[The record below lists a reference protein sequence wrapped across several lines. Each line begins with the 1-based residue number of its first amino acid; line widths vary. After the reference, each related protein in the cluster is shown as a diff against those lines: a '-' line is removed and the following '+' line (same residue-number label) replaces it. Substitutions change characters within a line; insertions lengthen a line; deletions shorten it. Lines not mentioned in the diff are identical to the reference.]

1 MLSVQLHLQEAG
13 GCDPPH
19 GSSPAGKGAAGDV
32 VVQGKD
38 LAYKAKL
45 AEELSCQHKVLLC

>member
-1 MLSVQLHLQEAG
+1 MLPVQLHLQGAG
-13 GCDPPH
+13 GCDPPRW
-19 GSSPAGKGAAGDV
+19 SSPAGKGAAGDM
-32 VVQGKD
+32 VVQGED

>member
-1 MLSVQLHLQEAG
+1 MLPVQLHLQGAG
-13 GCDPPH
+13 GCDPPRW
-19 GSSPAGKGAAGDV
+19 SSPAGKGAAGDV
-32 VVQGKD
+32 VVQGED